1 MHEAHNESRSDAGAS
16 RGRRLAEAF
25 VLSFAILGLAVYPLQ
40 VLPVLQARQWPMAS
54 GQIVDQSVA
63 YELFYVRIGKSSNRD
78 VKEERIRVKFRY
90 ETGGVSRVGT
100 RISPIRAFEP
110 ATQEGR
116 ARLAVGTQVLVHY
129 DPDAPDNAV
138 IDVSLPWGAIVGS
151 LLGLSGVLW
160 AASRWGRDRA
170 TSGIGR
176 EHARQAE
183 A

>member
-1 MHEAHNESRSDAGAS
+1 MHEGHDESRFDADES
-16 RGRRLAEAF
+16 RGRRLAAAF
-25 VLSFAILGLAVYPLQ
+25 VLTFAILGLAVYPLQ
-40 VLPVLQARQWPMAS
+40 VLPVLQARQWPTAS

-63 YELFYVRIGKSSNRD
+63 YELLYVRIGKSSNSD

-90 ETGGVSRVGT
+90 ETAGASRVGT
-100 RISPIRAFEP
+100 RISPVRAFEP

-138 IDVSLPWGAIVGS
+138 IDVSLPWGAIVGTLLS
-151 LLGLSGVLW
+151 LAGVLL
-160 AASRWGRDRA
+160 AAPRWRRA
-170 TSGIGR
+170 PASARIGG